1 MFRKYYKEANND
13 LSPKEELINRVIQN
27 THEQQSPSVVKKYYR
42 YTVSTAAAIFIVSA
56 VIISMPFFEHTND
69 DGVIIQEDI
78 VETAAPHSDSTAAS
92 NDSRSAAEPTLPE
105 NNTEITT
112 SGTSTPSKHSYDYS
126 NSENMSS
133 PQEHSYDT
141 TSSKDSEPP
150 ENNIKTEE
158 NSTQRQTDSTTYE
171 NDSNDLGPS
180 LEKFVNSEDLQLKQ
194 EVAKTFD
201 EESLP
206 ERTPPP
212 VMKSMAASGGISYKN
227 ESEYVDSKVY
237 GDTLSDSSLLP
248 TPSGYSC
255 VSASWDGYTF
265 TSEDGAVITVKIKY
279 GGEEESEPYYQTD
292 GSNIYASF
300 TAYGMTVTVSASNAD
315 MSTVEEIINSL
326 R

>member
-1 MFRKYYKEANND
+1 MTLFRKYYKEANND

-42 YTVSTAAAIFIVSA
+42 YTVSIAAAIFIVSA

-171 NDSNDLGPS
+171 NDSNNLGPS

-201 EESLP
+201 EEPLP

-212 VMKSMAASGGISYKN
+212 VMKSMAASGS
-227 ESEYVDSKVY
+227 SSDSDSRVY
-237 GDTLSDSSLLP
+237 RASLSDTSIP
-248 TPSGYSC
+248 TPSGYNC
-255 VSASWDGYTF
+255 VSASWDGYIF
-265 TSEDGAVITVKIKY
+265 TADDGAVITVKIKY
-279 GGEEESEPYYQTD
+279 GGEEDSEPYYQTD